1 MDKKKAIGLGKRKD
15 IKNIGYRQREI
26 GVILLVNA

>member
-15 IKNIGYRQREI
+15 IKNIGYRQKRNRCYI
-26 GVILLVNA
+26 IS